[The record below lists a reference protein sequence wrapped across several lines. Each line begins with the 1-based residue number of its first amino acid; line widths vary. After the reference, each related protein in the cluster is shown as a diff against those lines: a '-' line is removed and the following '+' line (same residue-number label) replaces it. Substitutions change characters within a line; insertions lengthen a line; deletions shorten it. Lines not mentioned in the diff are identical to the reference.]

1 MPVPSAAPAIAA
13 TTRGPAPRCRRRP
26 WRRWPPAAP
35 RIPWPTRTREP
46 TTRRRS
52 AWSCQH
58 PLDGRGGGAL
68 GDLEAH
74 GNALGQLPHVGDD
87 ADGAAAGAEV
97 LDGAGHDVERVGV
110 ERAEPLVEE
119 QR

>member
-1 MPVPSAAPAIAA
+1 MPGRSAGPATVA
-13 TTRGPAPRCRRRP
+13 TTRAPAPRRRRRP
-26 WRRWPPAAP
+26 WRRSPPAAP
-35 RIPWPTRTREP
+35 RIPWPTRTRAP

-52 AWSCQH
+52 AWSRQH

-74 GNALGQLPHVGDD
+74 GNAFGQLPHVGDD

-97 LDGAGHDVERVGV
+97 LDGAGNDV
-110 ERAEPLVEE
+110 
-119 QR
+119 